1 MAGVTGHSGKKRE
14 GGGER
19 GEGRESMIGRW
30 RSALCLEVRFGKRGL
45 LRRRFEQSCLIGKVH
60 ALWEGRDTYMYLD
73 IYHFVIA
80 SMDRREDVWERE
92 YVHIATK

>member
-1 MAGVTGHSGKKRE
+1 MAGVTGHSEKRGRE
-14 GGGER
+14 ERGGER
-19 GEGRESMIGRW
+19 SRIGRW

-73 IYHFVIA
+73 IDHYVIA

-92 YVHIATK
+92 CVQKATK